1 MRRLPDKIHSPKIN
15 KTAITE
21 DVISNDTKEIDD
33 RNEILTPVQTKEV
46 SDQVATKSIIISQ
59 AEIDKE
65 IVYQDDIFE
74 LKKVNVGDKKAQKKD
89 KQLMAQNM

>member
-1 MRRLPDKIHSPKIN
+1 MRRLPDKILSPKLN
-15 KTAITE
+15 KTAITQ

-33 RNEILTPVQTKEV
+33 RNEILTPVQPKEI
-46 SDQVATKSIIISQ
+46 SDQIATKSSLITQ

-65 IVYQDDIFE
+65 VVYQDDIFE

-89 KQLMAQNM
+89 KQLMA